1 MSLLIAV
8 IEHELNALHI
18 AADNRATNIDGTHC
32 NDNAKKVYQIRPGVF
47 YGISGLTDE
56 CMRLKEA
63 LEANKDLTA
72 SELITLAADFEIKNV
87 EYDGEIHGASFILA
101 GILEDG
107 EPFIWS
113 RSTYPEDHTED
124 SHKQVDGFLKDE
136 DPGSL
141 VKGCGAFK
149 VSAPNCKTAE
159 FTQGN
164 FIERYKT
171 AACNYGKAIALSIA
185 HASEMDNTISP
196 TMDLFSI
203 NLKTGQIQ
211 LGHYNIARSA

>member
-8 IEHELNALHI
+8 IEHELQALHI
-18 AADNRATNIDGTHC
+18 AADNRATNIHGTFAD
-32 NDNAKKVYQIRPGVF
+32 DNATKVYQIRPGVW

-56 CMRLKEA
+56 CIRLKVA
-63 LEANKDLTA
+63 LDANKDLTA
-72 SELITLAADFEIKNV
+72 SRLITLATDFEIENIV
-87 EYDGEIHGASFILA
+87 YRGETHGASFFLT
-101 GILEDG
+101 GIYDDG

-113 RSTYPEDHTED
+113 RSTYPEDHTKD
-124 SHKQVDGFLKDE
+124 SVKQVDGFLGV

-159 FTQGN
+159 FTQSN

-171 AACNYGKAIALSIA
+171 AKCNYAQAIALSIA
-185 HASEMDNTISP
+185 HASEMDNTISSS
-196 TMDLFSI
+196 MDLFSI
-203 NLKTGQIQ
+203 DLRTGKIHS
-211 LGHYNIARSA
+211 GNYNIARSA

>member
-8 IEHELNALHI
+8 IEHELQALHI
-18 AADNRATNIDGTHC
+18 AADNRATNLDGTHC
-32 NDNAKKVYQIRPGVF
+32 DDNAKKVFQIRPGIF

-56 CMRLKEA
+56 CMKLKEA
-63 LEANKDLTA
+63 LEANKGLTA
-72 SELITLAADFEIKNV
+72 SELISIATDFEIENS
-87 EYDGEIHGASFILA
+87 EYSGETHGASFILA
-101 GILEDG
+101 GVHEDG

-124 SHKQVDGFLKDE
+124 SIKQVDGFLGV

-149 VSAPNCKTAE
+149 VSAPNCHTAE

-164 FIERYKT
+164 FIERYKN
-171 AACNYGKAIALSIA
+171 AAGNYSQAIALSIA

-203 NLKTGQIQ
+203 NLRTGQIQ
-211 LGHYNIARSA
+211 AGHYNIARSA

>member
-8 IEHELNALHI
+8 IEHELQALHI
-18 AADNRATNIDGTHC
+18 AADNRATNLDGSHC
-32 NDNAKKVYQIRPGVF
+32 GDTATKAFQIRPGIF
-47 YGISGLTDE
+47 FGISGLTDE

-63 LEANKDLTA
+63 LDANKDLKA
-72 SELITLAADFEIKNV
+72 SELITLATDFEIDNM
-87 EYDGEIHGASFILA
+87 ECNGEIHGASFMLA
-101 GILEDG
+101 GIHEDG

-124 SHKQVDGFLKDE
+124 SNIKVDGFLGV

-159 FTQGN
+159 FVQSN

-171 AACNYGKAIALSIA
+171 ASGNYGQAIALSIA
-185 HASEMDNTISP
+185 HASEIDHTISP

-203 NLKTGQIQ
+203 NLNTGQIY
-211 LGHYNIARSA
+211 LGNYNIARSA